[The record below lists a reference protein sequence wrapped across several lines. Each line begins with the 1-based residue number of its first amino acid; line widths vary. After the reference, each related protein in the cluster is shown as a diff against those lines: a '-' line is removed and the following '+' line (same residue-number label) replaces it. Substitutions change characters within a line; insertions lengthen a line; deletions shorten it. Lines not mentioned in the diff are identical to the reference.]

1 MRLVWLVAALL
12 VAGCSSADP
21 SGDRFLPDSTSPQ
34 SAAELEANAGVRL
47 PSGTVLLSAARTSLS
62 GGLESRVMAQ
72 LRMPATAVPRF
83 LADSGFGEA
92 VPDRRTVTDK
102 DFPDSGTW
110 HPDKAEKVAGVTA
123 GNRKVMVDLGHP
135 DDVTVYVVTFQS

>member
-1 MRLVWLVAALL
+1 MRLVWLAVALV
-12 VAGCSSADP
+12 VAGCSSSDP

-62 GGLESRVMAQ
+62 GGLESRTMAQ

-92 VPDRRTVTDK
+92 VPDQRTVTDK

-110 HPDKAEKVAGVTA
+110 HPDKAAKVAGVTA
-123 GNRKVMVDLGHP
+123 GNRKVMIDLGHP
-135 DDVTVYVVTFQS
+135 DDVTVYVVTSQL

>member
-1 MRLVWLVAALL
+1 MRLVWLAAALV
-12 VAGCSSADP
+12 VAGCSSSGSAD
-21 SGDRFLPDSTSPQ
+21 DRFLPDSTSPQ

-72 LRMPATAVPRF
+72 LRMPASAVPRF
-83 LADSGFGEA
+83 LANSGFEAA
-92 VPDRRTVTDK
+92 VPDQRTITDK

-110 HPDKAEKVAGVTA
+110 HPDKATKVAGVID

-135 DDVTVYVVTFQS
+135 EDVTVYVVTFQS